1 MEREEILKIQKN
13 QNLQL
18 KIRTKQ
24 LIVMSQL
31 LLTFKDRFINWVL
44 MLKIIWNQKTYR
56 VFADQE
62 ETQIIR
68 KRIIEAVY
76 LSGMIILD

>member
-31 LLTFKDRFINWVL
+31 LLTFKDRFIN
-44 MLKIIWNQKTYR
+44 
-56 VFADQE
+56 
-62 ETQIIR
+62 
-68 KRIIEAVY
+68 
-76 LSGMIILD
+76 